1 MDWSY
6 VAGFF
11 DGEGH
16 ASVVPTKRH
25 WKTYSVSMAN
35 THKPTCLRI
44 ARFLRQRGVRVSLHP
59 QKRSRRSW
67 KTCWKIV
74 LTDRSS
80 ARRFLKSIELLCLT
94 KRKAVRRV
102 IAFIETRDWALWHSR
117 AEFLRA
123 YKLYGTGLS
132 LRDVERVTGI
142 SSRRLRDKA
151 SDYGVRIRKHREAIR
166 LHYAR
171 MRLATSVQT
180 ASSPPTE

>member
-16 ASVVPTKRH
+16 VSVISTRH
-25 WKTYSVSMAN
+25 RWKTYSVSMAN

-44 ARFLRQRGVRVSLHP
+44 ARFLRQRGIQVSFYP
-59 QKRSRRSW
+59 QKGTGHSW
-67 KTCWKIV
+67 KTCWKIAV
-74 LTDRSS
+74 TDRFS
-80 ARRFLKSIELLCLT
+80 AHRFLKSIEPLCLT
-94 KRKAVRRV
+94 KRKAVRGV

-132 LRDVERVTGI
+132 LRDVERATGI

-151 SDYGVRIRKHREAIR
+151 GDYGVRIRKHREAIR

-171 MRLATSVQT
+171 LRLPTSVQM